1 NRREMVAVVRQLDE
15 LGQADRLRP
24 FLLRL
29 QETSATLGERALT
42 AQLAREIG
50 RVDLALAVAKRAHQ
64 GGYLVTDAYFP
75 VIEVL
80 SKGDFGLDPA

>member
-1 NRREMVAVVRQLDE
+1 LDAAEHPPTFYGPRARGKLGQRNGLDLPAAPKSSPAERERFNRREMVAVVRQLDE

-42 AQLAREIG
+42 AQLARE
-50 RVDLALAVAKRAHQ
+50 
-64 GGYLVTDAYFP
+64 
-75 VIEVL
+75 
-80 SKGDFGLDPA
+80 